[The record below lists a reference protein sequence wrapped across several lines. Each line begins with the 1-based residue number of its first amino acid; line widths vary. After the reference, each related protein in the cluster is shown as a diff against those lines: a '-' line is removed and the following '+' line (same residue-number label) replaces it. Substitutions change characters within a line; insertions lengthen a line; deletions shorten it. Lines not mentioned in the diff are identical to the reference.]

1 MVFYVSLRMSARSR
15 RVQVRGGSA
24 KAVVG
29 RKGRYRA
36 IGEYMTALL
45 LCRTAT
51 TGKRGGRQGEST
63 TWVES
68 SSVNVGCGSCWG
80 AGVWRGSDL
89 ETQRLKAAG
98 CGESRLVV
106 VQRDNTPSPRVQ
118 NDKRGVPLCA
128 ASPPSAFLPSH
139 REDMLDMNLSEWT
152 FRQRL

>member
-89 ETQRLKAAG
+89 ETQRLKAA
-98 CGESRLVV
+98 
-106 VQRDNTPSPRVQ
+106 
-118 NDKRGVPLCA
+118 A
-128 ASPPSAFLPSH
+128 ASTEVERADWLLCNVTTH
-139 REDMLDMNLSEWT
+139 HLLVYRMISEVC
-152 FRQRL
+152 RYVRLRPHPHSCPRIEETCST